1 MVKGAVPSLF
11 EWNDFTL
18 PTSRPGVWER
28 RERPQP
34 QVLEDDTVVDYDE
47 VCMDHDYASAPDPA
61 AVDLALD
68 DNMSLRE
75 EIHRLR
81 EQVEKLTMN
90 QRFGIHRFASS
101 DKDIRFFTR

>member
-1 MVKGAVPSLF
+1 MAISQGRCSIIVRVERF
-11 EWNDFTL
+11 

-28 RERPQP
+28 KERP
-34 QVLEDDTVVDYDE
+34 QVLEDDTVVDDDD
-47 VCMDHDYASAPDPA
+47 VCMDHDYASATYPA
-61 AVDLALD
+61 AVNLAL

-90 QRFGIHRFASS
+90 QRFGIHRF
-101 DKDIRFFTR
+101 FTR